1 MTRDYIKEINE
12 ATEMTTLLDIM
23 SDIAKDIRNLY
34 NDEEVLGNPR
44 TLVDAHVL
52 ATEKAKTMMQPKK
65 AE

>member
-44 TLVDAHVL
+44 TLVDAHIL
-52 ATEKAKTMMQPKK
+52 ATEKAKTMMPIKK